1 MLVLLDFLGTLLF
14 FYNISCDYAPY
25 EACFHT
31 YFGICWGFYSLA
43 ANCPTNAYQ
52 NSPISW
58 TFSDILL
65 KSPTLCFAICQKRQ
79 FRHSVCIIAWTFLRN
94 PTKVQLLPSYA
105 SNKKLPA
112 FTLGAACFLT
122 LDGFRRDA
130 FSTIP
135 EILTSDS
142 HSSPGL
148 SFWLLSLRSTVADTA
163 GLSSRSVS
171 ENLLCSF
178 SFLCVSDFDNA
189 KRPLLL
195 G

>member
-43 ANCPTNAYQ
+43 TNCPTNAYQ

-94 PTKVQLLPSYA
+94 PTKVQLLTSYA

-122 LDGFRRDA
+122 LDGSRRDA

-142 HSSPGL
+142 HSSPDL
-148 SFWLLSLRSTVADTA
+148 SFWTA
-163 GLSSRSVS
+163 VRTLHDCWYSG
-171 ENLLCSF
+171 
-178 SFLCVSDFDNA
+178 FLIPF
-189 KRPLLL
+189 R
-195 G
+195 